1 MRFTI
6 RCILYVFLI
15 LFPVQLYSLTQSESD
30 VEIPSDLSQYST
42 VVSSANHLQAN
53 GVHTSTITVTANA
66 GIDLPVAW
74 LSVQLEATPSDVQ
87 INPTFGL
94 TNAAGQ
100 VEFEVTSS
108 TPGTYVLV
116 AKAGSQTLGNAVG
129 IEFLDVSEQH
139 SKVILSKGEVS
150 ADGEDYAE
158 VEVLLRD
165 RLERPYTDV
174 NVKLI
179 PEIGRPSIEAI
190 RERTDSEGKALFRIR
205 NVNAQFVRFR
215 IESNGTIFN
224 RRQTINFTEVR
235 PGVPE
240 AQSPSWVGERSFT
253 ANWKPVEGADYYE
266 VEVSTDENFN
276 FRHPDYN
283 IHRVNQYTALTV
295 QYLTPGTVYF
305 YRVRAVS
312 GSLSSEFSR
321 TVQATTIP
329 LVPETAPATEID
341 IQEFTANWKRGPGTH
356 LTYQLHVATDYQFRN
371 FVDGYRYRDVGNVT
385 SYKITGLQPA
395 TTYYYR
401 VRAVAGT
408 RNSYRFSST
417 REVRTL
423 GINFELSSVQADQSK
438 VLANGNQTARITVR
452 VRSDKNTPARGV
464 EVSLVPEEELVNI
477 KSRKSITDDEGKAY
491 FEVSSEVDRSVLF
504 EAFVLGHSVGS
515 TVVEFLNSEGKL
527 IMGDNFPN
535 PFIDQTTIPL
545 VVPIPRPIE
554 IRLYDSAG
562 RYVQTVV
569 SQQFNEGYQEVTF
582 DATNLAIGFY
592 FYRLIT
598 ADDVITK
605 TMIKVQ

>member
-423 GINFELSSVQADQSK
+423 GISSELSSVQADQSK
-438 VLANGNQTARITVR
+438 VLANGNQTARITVQ
-452 VRSDKNTPARGV
+452 VVSEKNTSASGV
-464 EVSLVPEEELVNI
+464 EVSLVPDVEWVNI
-477 KSRKSITDDEGKAY
+477 KSIQPITDDEGKAY
-491 FEVSSEVDRSVLF
+491 FEVSSEVERNVLF
-504 EAFVLGHSVGS
+504 EGFVLGRSVGS

-554 IRLYDSAG
+554 IRLYDSVG
-562 RYVQTVV
+562 RYVQTVI
-569 SQQFNEGYQEVTF
+569 SQQFDAGYQEVPF